1 MFSSLGSNHLTA
13 HLTAMKRLAPDPSIS
28 ISDLM
33 GPFETMFKEMGCW
46 DLLSLVEPP
55 KNGKVTWKSAADP
68 SWLGQRHVSQ
78 LFQRLFKGS
87 SKDYC
92 FLCFAMMV
100 EAGRF
105 CVNLR
110 PKASSPK
117 ASSAKA
123 SSAEGHLSWNVRIIF
138 VLVGL
143 LFPLLC

>member
-1 MFSSLGSNHLTA
+1 
-13 HLTAMKRLAPDPSIS
+13 
-28 ISDLM
+28 
-33 GPFETMFKEMGCW
+33 
-46 DLLSLVEPP
+46 
-55 KNGKVTWKSAADP
+55 
-68 SWLGQRHVSQ
+68 
-78 LFQRLFKGS
+78 
-87 SKDYC
+87 
-92 FLCFAMMV
+92 MMV

-143 LFPLLC
+143 LFPLLCCSFESGLSKPILPCHS